1 MGLFDRIRKAFSSQ
15 DDEEKIKQEIID
27 NDEESIKSEENSSDS
42 DSDVVSEEKTSKDVD
57 QSVDSQEKKDDESE
71 EDNDEILDS
80 NEDNSEFVEEE
91 NSNDSSEQNDNLK
104 VEEEVSIDEEKRYDK
119 GLEKSRKG
127 FGAMINSLLANFR
140 HVDEDF
146 FEELEE
152 TLIEAD
158 VGFETAMK
166 ISDELRQEVKLR
178 NAKKENE
185 ISDAIIEKLVE
196 IYENEGKE
204 EDNNLHFSSEGPTFA
219 FSGEDNTTTITR
231 DQQFNG
237 VGRQSLA
244 HR

>member
-1 MGLFDRIRKAFSSQ
+1 M
-15 DDEEKIKQEIID
+15 
-27 NDEESIKSEENSSDS
+27 
-42 DSDVVSEEKTSKDVD
+42 
-57 QSVDSQEKKDDESE
+57 
-71 EDNDEILDS
+71 
-80 NEDNSEFVEEE
+80 
-91 NSNDSSEQNDNLK
+91 K

-178 NAKKENE
+178 NAKRKMKFLMQLLKSLLKFTKMKEKRK
-185 ISDAIIEKLVE
+185 IIIYTSLV
-196 IYENEGKE
+196 
-204 EDNNLHFSSEGPTFA
+204 
-219 FSGEDNTTTITR
+219 R
-231 DQQFNG
+231 DQQFFFSW
-237 VGRQSLA
+237 VSMVWVRQLLLVN
-244 HR
+244 

>member
-1 MGLFDRIRKAFSSQ
+1 MKKVWRAK
-15 DDEEKIKQEIID
+15 K
-27 NDEESIKSEENSSDS
+27 NSSDS
-42 DSDVVSEEKTSKDVD
+42 DSDVVSEEKQVKMLTKVLIH
-57 QSVDSQEKKDDESE
+57 KKNSDESE

-80 NEDNSEFVEEE
+80 NGDNSEFVEEE

-104 VEEEVSIDEEKRYDK
+104 VEEKVSSDEEELWQR
-119 GLEKSRKG
+119 LEKSRKG

-178 NAKKENE
+178 NAKRKMRFLMQLL
-185 ISDAIIEKLVE
+185 LVE

-204 EDNNLHFSSEGPTFA
+204 EDNNLHFSSE
-219 FSGEDNTTTITR
+219 
-231 DQQFNG
+231 DQQFFFSW
-237 VGRQSLA
+237 VLMVW
-244 HR
+244 